1 MLLQITGAGMIGR
14 KGVVATANEVFK
26 QALPHIAVLHLAID
40 IFEYSL
46 HYFHSAMT
54 VAKARANRYENG
66 TIYFGSRKSPF
77 QIAVYDKLIEQKKRS
92 RGRRELTGP
101 FAADQLTEIRKH
113 KNWVRLEARYLGP
126 RCPVIVKHL
135 ADLDNLAALNPFAS
149 VRLRSFEAADPGR
162 FTGIRF
168 VLAHGVNA
176 IGGMRIPLE
185 RTRALFGRNFPR
197 FLDTHADLFV
207 GGKHPDL
214 QALYAKSIVN
224 WLAR

>member
-1 MLLQITGAGMIGR
+1 MLLQITSAGTIGR
-14 KGVVATANEVFK
+14 QAVVATANEVFR
-26 QALPHIAVLHLAID
+26 QALPRIAVLHLAID
-40 IFEYSL
+40 IFEYTL
-46 HYFHSAMT
+46 HYFHSTMT

-77 QIAVYDKLIEQKKRS
+77 QIAVYDKLIEQKQRS
-92 RGRRELTGP
+92 RGRRDLTGTIP
-101 FAADQLTEIRKH
+101 AHQLTEVRKH
-113 KNWVRLEARYLGP
+113 KNWVRLEARYFGS
-126 RCPVIVKHL
+126 RCPVNHL
-135 ADLDNLAALNPFAS
+135 ADLDDLAGLDPFAN

-185 RTRALFGRNFPR
+185 RVRALFGRNFSR
-197 FLDTHADLFV
+197 FVDTYADLFV